1 MDSAQGMIRAGFLS
15 REERAELIDLARDG
29 SITHRLARRANAVL
43 RLDESD
49 TNKLSSAPPICS
61 PLWLYGIHASR
72 KPKRLRTLLPFK
84 ELELGSTLIEALVAL
99 AVAAAALAAIGE
111 LGFTTIA
118 AARRVETRLF
128 LASSAREAFT
138 ALLQLHVTD
147 EGRLRGE
154 INGAMWQLQSTPFP
168 FDPVGPLLA
177 WSPHELRLVVTRPTG
192 GKIVI
197 ETVRLRPRGAS
208 E

>member
-1 MDSAQGMIRAGFLS
+1 
-15 REERAELIDLARDG
+15 
-29 SITHRLARRANAVL
+29 
-43 RLDESD
+43 
-49 TNKLSSAPPICS
+49 
-61 PLWLYGIHASR
+61 
-72 KPKRLRTLLPFK
+72 LLPFR

-99 AVAAAALAAIGE
+99 AVTAAALAAIGE

-128 LASSAREAFT
+128 LTSSAREAFT
-138 ALLQLHVTD
+138 ALLQLHGTD

-154 INGAMWQLQSTPFP
+154 INGAMWQLQSTPFA
-168 FDPVGPLLA
+168 FDPVGPLVA
-177 WSPHELRLVVTRPTG
+177 WSPYELRLVVTSPTG

-197 ETVRLRPRGAS
+197 ETVRLRSRGAS